1 MAAIPGWATDE
12 LGEEWPESS
21 PSPPPST
28 TKQGPVPTLRTN
40 PDSIRAKRGSLR
52 MLGQAAARPLPPSRS
67 ASAEEAPQRIVS
79 GHVEDG
85 RGHVSG
91 TGLDIGVLSPP
102 SSRASSDGKPEPI
115 AGTFVVKDGVD
126 DDRGAHLARNGM
138 GVKGKD
144 IFGALP
150 LERMF
155 DPPSPAVVDA
165 KAEPAQLAGPSTSP
179 EAEPPAPAPKAAEP
193 PRRASHQYAP
203 VNPSRLSK
211 SVTPSSNDS
220 FTTTTSSAPS
230 RSTTPI
236 PPPREHE
243 NEDTLLRDSTIAR
256 SDIDDSAFAGD
267 FVTAPQGDDSRN
279 EIQYA
284 GSQGVSLNSFAS
296 STRVREDSPFSAPG
310 ASYQFTFQSPH
321 QPSQAAGGDQYSPE
335 GSPFDPERDAA
346 VDGPSHSTLNF
357 RSRPLPAAIAGLAAG
372 PSSGQTPV
380 NPALRLFRSTYD
392 TFTRE
397 HLSAMVDSIAIE
409 PSPSPPSIPS
419 VRGLRQW
426 SPAADD
432 SASPSQP
439 SLSSRAG
446 STPSTM
452 SSDARSSKRL
462 RLSPAS
468 PPTRRAPLRD
478 WAAQGAAMIGKLRD
492 AGASTDGASVSGFSG
507 SEAQEGNTVDYV
519 MSPSP
524 PVQAPPP
531 PQPSK
536 SSSDRGTQSD
546 RPTHR
551 SNPSS
556 TSSGY
561 LQAAADIMARIKQR
575 KVSESASDSPHIHG
589 ALTESDDNR
598 VWEEEAGRYAM
609 AKGKGKVGPS
619 PRRIL
624 RHLSASEEVKR
635 AREEETGSEDEGEQH
650 QLSQISR
657 ASYASQTS
665 SVHRQPPRY
674 LEERRPTSQAS
685 SRNDAGGPHI
695 PQPPQFNADD
705 LNRFLSSS
713 THATTT
719 TAVSTS
725 FVKHRGPRAAA
736 PPMPSAMR
744 MIRPD
749 EVQGVVPDRI
759 GKMRY
764 DRIGMR
770 WVRELGAVDEAGES
784 RLTGTGSEESV
795 DVFAGMESLAA
806 EERSRSVV
814 PVQSAPT
821 DLQPLDESIIE
832 HDREL
837 RENADDEQ
845 SLVGRPERSFVTS
858 SSSSEGEEQV
868 LQHRANITNVVQDG
882 EEDGSG
888 SESDVDEPTVRPQA
902 VPLQASPQ
910 RPVHHAHSAPA
921 LMTPTPSAFAP
932 RPMRSALRNGN
943 GGSTTPAPGPKKRQ
957 GWSDEATPMPAGRG
971 VTPASSQRRSVS
983 FSDGKKA
990 GKIVDVEVEI
1000 KMASWNARNE
1010 DDEEEDLFR
1019 GDGISGEKSFLPSAR
1034 TKRIQGLLENMG
1046 DLTLADETPSKPP
1059 SRYLEKSER
1068 PSSRNSLANSS
1079 RQSNSLA
1086 NSSDSESTVP
1096 IRSFRNR
1103 SSAAAPRNMADA
1115 TFLTECSFGVAHDKL
1130 VEMITDAEPFNPHW
1144 EKLKSIDLKGKGA
1157 DSVAR
1162 LKEFLP
1168 NLDEANLDDN
1178 AIGYLSGIPSSIRTL
1193 RVAGNRLTSLTSVN
1207 HLRNLQYLD
1216 ISRNKLDSV
1225 AQLSCLI
1232 HLRELKADDN
1242 AITDL
1247 SGILDMDCLI
1257 KVSCANNKLERLD
1270 LSDSRWSKL
1279 ESLDVSNNSIAF
1291 VKDLHKLASAAS
1303 INLDG
1308 NQLDML
1314 SPSKPMPNVRV
1325 LKFSDNKVSHFD
1337 ISLFPKLRT
1346 LYADNNSLTHIART
1360 DRYASSRLENLSIRN
1375 QRGPQLRLTFAD
1387 LEDVRRLYI
1396 SGNPLG
1402 EDFFPPRPLYSLAYL
1417 EAAACKITAWPKGF
1431 ASNLPHLKML
1441 NLNYN
1446 YLTSLDGIKGLKELR
1461 KLTIVGGRIGGE
1473 EGSKADKDIMSALRG
1488 METIEELDL
1497 RMNPSTLSYYFPLLL
1512 SSSSPSS
1519 ILDPSIAKPQ
1529 LADQSMPTK
1538 PMAAP
1543 PALWHNYDTR
1553 FRKNLP
1559 DEWYSKRLLHR
1570 GLVMQVC
1577 PQIRK
1582 LDGIVVEDGEKKKAE
1597 ELLRAAL
1604 VTRRY

>member
-1 MAAIPGWATDE
+1 MATIPGWATDE

-21 PSPPPST
+21 PSPPPT
-28 TKQGPVPTLRTN
+28 AKHHPVPSLKTN

-67 ASAEEAPQRIVS
+67 ASGASASEPKRIVS
-79 GHVEDG
+79 GHVDEG
-85 RGHVSG
+85 RGHVTG
-91 TGLDIGVLSPP
+91 TGLDVGVLSPP
-102 SSRASSDGKPEPI
+102 SSRASSDGKPEPV
-115 AGTFVVKDGVD
+115 AGTFVVKEGVD

-155 DPPSPAVVDA
+155 DPPSPAAADV
-165 KAEPAQLAGPSTSP
+165 KAEPAQTTEPSTSP
-179 EAEPPAPAPKAAEP
+179 ESAPPTPATKATEP

-203 VNPSRLSK
+203 LNPSRLSK

-236 PPPREHE
+236 PAPSREHE
-243 NEDTLLRDSTIAR
+243 GEDSLLRDSTIIR
-256 SDIDDSAFAGD
+256 SDIDDSAFGGD
-267 FVTAPQGDDSRN
+267 FVTAPQGEESRN

-284 GSQGVSLNSFAS
+284 GSQGISIQSYAS
-296 STRVREDSPFSAPG
+296 STRVREESPFSAPG
-310 ASYQFTFQSPH
+310 ASYQFTFESPH
-321 QPSQAAGGDQYSPE
+321 QPSQNAQFNLD

-346 VDGPSHSTLNF
+346 ADGPSHSTLNF
-357 RSRPLPAAIAGLAAG
+357 RSRPLPSAIAGLAAG
-372 PSSGQTPV
+372 PSSGQTPI

-419 VRGLRQW
+419 VRGLREW
-426 SPAADD
+426 SPAADN

-439 SLSSRAG
+439 SSASRAG
-446 STPSTM
+446 STPSTV

-468 PPTRRAPLRD
+468 PPARRAPLRD
-478 WAAQGAAMIGKLRD
+478 WAAQGAAMIGKLRGVD
-492 AGASTDGASVSGFSG
+492 ASTDGGSVSGFSG
-507 SEAQEGNTVDYV
+507 NEAQEGNTVDYV
-519 MSPSP
+519 SSPSP

-531 PQPSK
+531 AK
-536 SSSDRGTQSD
+536 SDSDRGTQSD

-635 AREEETGSEDEGEQH
+635 AREEETDSDDEGEQI
-650 QLSQISR
+650 QVSQVSR
-657 ASYASQTS
+657 ASYASHTS
-665 SVHRQPPRY
+665 SVNRQPPRY

-685 SRNDAGGPHI
+685 SVDDAGGPHI

-705 LNRFLSSS
+705 LNRYMSSS

-719 TAVSTS
+719 TALSTS
-725 FVKHRGPRAAA
+725 FVKHRGPRAA
-736 PPMPSAMR
+736 PPTPSAMR
-744 MIRPD
+744 MIHPD
-749 EVQGVVPDRI
+749 EVRDVVPDRI

-764 DRIGMR
+764 DRVGMR

-784 RLTGTGSEESV
+784 RLTGSEESV

-814 PVQSAPT
+814 PQQAAPV

-845 SLVGRPERSFVTS
+845 SLVGRPERSAVTS
-858 SSSSEGEEQV
+858 SSSSEDDQEV
-868 LQHRANITNVVQDG
+868 LQHHGDITNVVQDG
-882 EEDGSG
+882 EEDESG

-902 VPLQASPQ
+902 VPLQTSPQ
-910 RPVHHAHSAPA
+910 RPLHHVHSAPA
-921 LMTPTPSAFAP
+921 MMTPTPSAFAP
-932 RPMRSALRNGN
+932 RPMRSALRNVN
-943 GGSTTPAPGPKKRQ
+943 GGSATPAPGPKKRQ

-971 VTPASSQRRSVS
+971 ATPASSQRRSVS

-1000 KMASWNARNE
+1000 KMARWTAKAQ
-1010 DDEEEDLFR
+1010 DEEEDLFR

-1059 SRYLEKSER
+1059 SRYVEKSDR

-1079 RQSNSLA
+1079 RQSHSLA

-1103 SSAAAPRNMADA
+1103 SSAGPRNTADA
-1115 TFLTECSFGVAHDKL
+1115 TFLTECSFGVAHDRL

-1144 EKLKSIDLKGKGA
+1144 EKLKSINLKGKGA

-1178 AIGYLSGIPSSIRTL
+1178 AIGYLSGIPSSVRTL
-1193 RVAGNRLTSLTSVN
+1193 HVAGNRLTSLTSVN

-1216 ISRNKLDSV
+1216 ISGNKLDSV

-1232 HLRELKADDN
+1232 HLRELKADN
-1242 AITDL
+1242 NGISDL

-1257 KVSCANNKLERLD
+1257 KVSCANNKLEGLD
-1270 LSDSRWSKL
+1270 LSSSRWSKL
-1279 ESLDVSNNSIAF
+1279 ESLNVSNNSITF
-1291 VKDLHKLASAAS
+1291 IKDLHQLSSAAS
-1303 INLDG
+1303 INLDA
-1308 NQLDML
+1308 NQLDVL
-1314 SPSKPMPNVRV
+1314 APSKPMPNVRV
-1325 LKFSDNKVSHFD
+1325 LRFSDNEVSHFD
-1337 ISLFPKLRT
+1337 ASLFPKIRT

-1360 DRYASSRLENLSIRN
+1360 DRHASSRLENISLRN
-1375 QRGPQLRLTFAD
+1375 QRAPSLRLTFAD
-1387 LEDVRRLYI
+1387 LENVRRLYV

-1402 EDFFPPRPLYSLAYL
+1402 DDFFPPRPLYSLVYL
-1417 EAAACKITAWPKGF
+1417 EAAACKITAWPSNF
-1431 ASNLPHLKML
+1431 ASNMPHLKML

-1446 YLTSLDGIKGLKELR
+1446 YLRDLDGIKGLKELR

-1473 EGSKADKDIMSALRG
+1473 EDSKANKDIMSGLRG
-1488 METIEELDL
+1488 VETIEELDL

-1519 ILDPSIAKPQ
+1519 ILDPSTAQPQ
-1529 LADQSMPTK
+1529 LADQSTVAK
-1538 PMAAP
+1538 PVAAP
-1543 PALWHNYDTR
+1543 PALWHSYDNR

-1559 DEWYSKRLLHR
+1559 DEWYSRRLLHR
-1570 GLVMQVC
+1570 GLVMKAC
-1577 PQIRK
+1577 PQIKK

-1604 VTRRY
+1604 VARRH